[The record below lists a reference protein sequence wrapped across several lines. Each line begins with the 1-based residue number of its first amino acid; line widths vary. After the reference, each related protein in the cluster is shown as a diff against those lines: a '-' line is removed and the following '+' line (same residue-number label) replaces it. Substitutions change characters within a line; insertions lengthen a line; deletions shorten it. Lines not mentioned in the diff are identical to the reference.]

1 MSADITFR
9 LIRPDEAERVYEL
22 ILGGMHAENI
32 PLTIYNSGGFASY
45 LQQLLSLPQ
54 PFREAWYFGAELDGE
69 LIGMCEW
76 RVHQDAVYW
85 NNIYL
90 DPKVRSAGLGR
101 RLFATGVELA
111 RRFGIEQLL
120 LDVFDSKSRPRVW
133 YEEMG
138 FVAYQ
143 EMIWLTGANHIE
155 PEEGGMTVLNFPQA
169 QSNQDAF
176 GFSIL
181 EVRTASG
188 TYSIGRLSDRFYR
201 LNSVDAYRDEA
212 LLAGLRFL
220 DPERHLL
227 LVCPEEEG
235 LHLTG
240 LAIAC
245 HSTKMRVDDP
255 EAKAWKATL

>member
-1 MSADITFR
+1 MNGDITIR
-9 LIRPDEAERVYEL
+9 LIRPDEAERVYDL
-22 ILGGMHAENI
+22 ILGGMHEENV
-32 PLTIYNSGGFASY
+32 PLTIYNSGGFALY
-45 LQQLLSLPQ
+45 LQSLLSLPQ
-54 PFREAWYFGAELDGE
+54 PFREAWYFGAEMDGE

-76 RVHQDAVYW
+76 RVHHDAVYW

-101 RLFATGVELA
+101 RLFATGIELA
-111 RRFGIEQLL
+111 RTFGIEQLL

-143 EMIWLTGANHIE
+143 EMIWLKGTNPAD
-155 PEEGGMTVLNFPQA
+155 PQEGGMTVLNFPQA

-176 GFSIL
+176 GFSML
-181 EVRTASG
+181 EIRTEQG
-188 TYSIGRLSDRFYR
+188 TYSVGRLSDRYYR
-201 LNSVDAYRDEA
+201 LNSVAAYRDEA
-212 LLAGLRFL
+212 LLAGLKAL
-220 DPERHLL
+220 DPERQLL
-227 LVCPEEEG
+227 VVCPEEEG
-235 LHLTG
+235 LRLTD
-240 LAIAC
+240 LSVAC